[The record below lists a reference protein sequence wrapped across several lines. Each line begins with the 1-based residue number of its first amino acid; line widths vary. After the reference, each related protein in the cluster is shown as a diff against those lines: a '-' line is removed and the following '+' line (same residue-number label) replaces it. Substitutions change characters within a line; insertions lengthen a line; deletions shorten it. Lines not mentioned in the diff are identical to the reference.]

1 MTAHVTH
8 KVLEIA
14 GVDPKRLELNWASAA
29 EAPLFV
35 RLITSFTDTI
45 KQLGPLGDTEAMAED
60 ELRLKL
66 SAARSAVESV
76 KLRTRWG
83 KLALN
88 LRKENDYAPEVI
100 EAKMADKIN
109 EAMMREMAKQ
119 ERTIAESGV
128 QSAKGI

>member
-1 MTAHVTH
+1 VTAHVTH

-14 GVDPKRLELNWASAA
+14 GVEPKRLELNWASAA

-60 ELRLKL
+60 ELKLKL

-88 LRKENDYAPEVI
+88 LRKENDYAPVVI
-100 EAKMADKIN
+100 EAKMAEKVNDAII
-109 EAMMREMAKQ
+109 REIAKK
-119 ERTIAESGV
+119 EKAIAEERG
-128 QSAKGI
+128 QGGG

>member
-14 GVDPKRLELNWASAA
+14 GVEPKRLGLNWASAA

-45 KQLGPLGDTEAMAED
+45 KQLGPLGDTEAMAKD
-60 ELRLKL
+60 ELKLKL

-83 KLALN
+83 KLAMN

-100 EAKMADKIN
+100 KAKMAEKIN

-119 ERTIAESGV
+119 ERAIT
-128 QSAKGI
+128 QS

>member
-14 GVDPKRLELNWASAA
+14 GVEPKRLELNWASAA

-60 ELRLKL
+60 ELKLKL

-88 LRKENDYAPEVI
+88 LRKENDYAPVVI
-100 EAKMADKIN
+100 EAKMAEKVNDAII
-109 EAMMREMAKQ
+109 REIAKK
-119 ERTIAESGV
+119 EKAIAEERG
-128 QSAKGI
+128 QGGG

>member
-1 MTAHVTH
+1 M
-8 KVLEIA
+8 
-14 GVDPKRLELNWASAA
+14 NWASAA

-100 EAKMADKIN
+100 EAKMAEKIN

-128 QSAKGI
+128 QNA